1 MILFPWPLRWHSTIF
16 PVTVFTLICQLLFHV
31 AFKCWIPQD
40 SGLLFLFSLCFHS
53 GSSEWYF
60 CGFNTVW
67 KPLTSKFFSPDTSD
81 PGLRLQWVSL
91 WMSYKSPLWKCP
103 HIKHCLPN
111 LGLVSLQCSPFIR
124 RSQILGSFT
133 WHSSPNHFQVST
145 KSSPLSFI
153 NKW

>member
-16 PVTVFTLICQLLFHV
+16 PVTAFTLICQLLFHV

-40 SGLLFLFSLCFHS
+40 SGWLFLFSLCFHS
-53 GSSEWYF
+53 GSSEWYL

-103 HIKHCLPN
+103 HIKHCLPTYAW
-111 LGLVSLQCSPFIR
+111 SP
-124 RSQILGSFT
+124 
-133 WHSSPNHFQVST
+133 SSAPHPSEEAKYWEVLHGIPHPIISKSAPSPVHFPS
-145 KSSPLSFI
+145 
-153 NKW
+153 